1 MLEHLSISIS
11 HSSGDMKNTSFV
23 FVSMY
28 ACVQERKKKKR
39 ERRKIR
45 LRIYWKKN
53 GKGYIFAP
61 IHLGHFL

>member
-28 ACVQERKKKKR
+28 ACVQERKKKKER
-39 ERRKIR
+39 EER
-45 LRIYWKKN
+45 L
-53 GKGYIFAP
+53 G
-61 IHLGHFL
+61 

>member
-28 ACVQERKKKKR
+28 ACVQERKKKKKER
-39 ERRKIR
+39 EER
-45 LRIYWKKN
+45 L
-53 GKGYIFAP
+53 G
-61 IHLGHFL
+61 